1 MSEGETVEGKK
12 RISAKTRWI
21 AAGVAGL
28 LVAGGG
34 VGAIAWDHHVSNDP
48 AQVIKSIEE
57 EYGKAEPMPTVEEV
71 QEKMD
76 KLAEEGAQKEAER
89 SARGGVVGEAE
100 QSADE
105 ADWQEAEILRQQL
118 DFAQH
123 APEPMPSVHSH
134 TVEAGPG
141 DQ

>member
-1 MSEGETVEGKK
+1 MDGKK
-12 RISAKTRWI
+12 RLSARTWWIATGTAVLLLAAGGISAVVW
-21 AAGVAGL
+21 
-28 LVAGGG
+28 GGP
-34 VGAIAWDHHVSNDP
+34 STTDP
-48 AQVIKSIEE
+48 AERIKVIEE

-76 KLAEEGAQKEAER
+76 RLAEEVAQKESQEPAGEGN
-89 SARGGVVGEAE
+89 AGEAE
-100 QSADE
+100 QFSDE

-134 TVEAGPG
+134 TVEAAPG
-141 DQ
+141 NK